1 MSAETPQPPARRDR
15 RKLTAAL
22 ILGSPVV
29 LFAVLNLDEVRVN
42 WILGEWNTP
51 LIVVILVSLVCGS
64 LLGYLAG
71 RRRDRGR

>member
-1 MSAETPQPPARRDR
+1 VSREAPQPPARRDR
-15 RKLTAAL
+15 RKLAAAL

-29 LFAVLNLDEVRVN
+29 LFAVLNLDDVRVN

-51 LIVVILVSLVCGS
+51 LILVIVLSLAVGVV
-64 LLGYLAG
+64 LGFLTG

>member
-1 MSAETPQPPARRDR
+1 MSRDAPQPPAGRDR
-15 RKLTAAL
+15 KKLAAGL

-29 LFAVLNLDEVRVN
+29 VFAVLNLDEVRVN

-51 LIVVILVSLVCGS
+51 LIVVILVSLVFGA